1 MKTAVEWLVDELKNN
16 HGIDL
21 KLYNE
26 FNKAKE
32 IENEQLNQNKMI
44 LHIVPINDLKEH
56 TEESTCE
63 CGPEAEILE
72 NGDIM
77 IIHNAYDGRE

>member
-1 MKTAVEWLVDELKNN
+1 
-16 HGIDL
+16 
-21 KLYNE
+21 
-26 FNKAKE
+26 
-32 IENEQLNQNKMI
+32 MI
-44 LHIVPINDLKEH
+44 LHIIPIHDLKEH

-63 CGPEAEILE
+63 CAPEIEILE